1 MREILFRGKRVDN
14 GEWHKGYYL
23 YSEKEGKH
31 YIVDERI
38 TTTLDGILVPNES
51 GFIKKEVIPQTI
63 GQYTG
68 LKDKNGNKIFE
79 GDICKGNEYSDEN
92 EIFVIKYGKYKTE
105 EWKET
110 YSCNTYQFG
119 WCAEFIKTKEQVHLV
134 TPNGI
139 RIIGNIYEGD
149 PND

>member
-23 YSEKEGKH
+23 YSEKENKH

-51 GFIKKEVIPQTI
+51 GFIKKEVIPETI

-68 LKDKNGNKIFE
+68 LKDKNGKKVFE
-79 GDICKGNEYSDEN
+79 GDVLKRLLWSEKLLNETGS
-92 EIFVIKYGKYKTE
+92 GKYYEYYKVVWVE
-105 EWKET
+105 DLGLWGFIVEGKDRFYLGQEL
-110 YSCNTYQFG
+110 YQISKDY
-119 WCAEFIKTKEQVHLV
+119 EV
-134 TPNGI
+134 
-139 RIIGNIYEGD
+139 IGNIYEGD